1 MRYSVSATRL
11 RPRNA
16 PGALRYQ
23 RVSDVASGS
32 PSTLFSD
39 NAPPLMSTMQAARVP
54 SAGADFEIVDCP
66 VPEPDAGEVRLR
78 VEACGICHS
87 DAFVKEGT
95 FPGIDYPRVPG
106 HEVAGV
112 VDAVGADVSQW
123 SEGDRV
129 GVGWHGGHCF
139 TCDACREGD
148 FVNCENALVTGISFD
163 GGYAEYMTAPA
174 EAVAKMPDDLSAED
188 AAPLLC
194 AGITTFNALRNQDL
208 RPGDLVAVQG
218 IGGLGHLGVQYAA
231 AMGLEVAALSTS
243 PDKEELAH
251 DLGAAHFIDAS
262 STDAAEALQALGGA
276 DLILATAPNS
286 AAITSVVSGLG
297 RDGDLVIVAATGEA
311 VEVPPMAL
319 IQGRKSVSGWP
330 SGDADDSEDTLAFS
344 AQAHAL
350 PKIETFPL
358 EEAAAAYDRM
368 INNEARFRAVLTMEH

>member
-1 MRYSVSATRL
+1 MATMR
-11 RPRNA
+11 
-16 PGALRYQ
+16 
-23 RVSDVASGS
+23 
-32 PSTLFSD
+32 
-39 NAPPLMSTMQAARVP
+39 AARVP
-54 SAGADFEIVDCP
+54 EAGGDFELVDLP
-66 VPEPDAGEVRLR
+66 MPIPSDDEVRLR

-112 VDAVGADVSQW
+112 VDAVGADVDQW
-123 SEGDRV
+123 SEGERV

-139 TCDACREGD
+139 TCEACRDGD

-194 AGITTFNALRNQDL
+194 AGITTYNALRNQDL
-208 RPGDLVAVQG
+208 RAGDLVAVQG

-231 AMGLEVAALSTS
+231 QMGCEVAALSTS
-243 PDKEELAH
+243 ADKADLAR
-251 DLGAAHFIDAS
+251 DLGASHFIDAGS
-262 STDAAEALQALGGA
+262 EDAAEALQALGGA
-276 DLILATAPNS
+276 DLLLATAPNS
-286 AAITSVVSGLG
+286 AAITDVVGGLG
-297 RDGDLVIVAATGEA
+297 RDGRLVIVAATGEP
-311 VEVPPMAL
+311 VEVSPMAL

-330 SGDADDSEDTLAFS
+330 SGDADDSEDTLNFS
-344 AQAHAL
+344 AL
-350 PKIETFPL
+350 TGVTPEIETFPL

-368 INNEARFRAVLTMEH
+368 INNEARFRAVLTME

>member
-1 MRYSVSATRL
+1 
-11 RPRNA
+11 
-16 PGALRYQ
+16 
-23 RVSDVASGS
+23 
-32 PSTLFSD
+32 
-39 NAPPLMSTMQAARVP
+39 MSTMQAARIP
-54 SAGADFEIVDCP
+54 SAGADFEIVDLP
-66 VPEPDAGEVRLR
+66 VPDPDAHEVRVR

-95 FPGIDYPRVPG
+95 FPGLEYPRVPG

-112 VDAVGADVSQW
+112 VDAVGTDVTQW

-139 TCDACREGD
+139 TCDACRTGD
-148 FVNCENALVTGISFD
+148 FVNCENGLVTGIHYD

-174 EAVAKMPDDLSAED
+174 EAVAKMPEGLAAED

-208 RPGDLVAVQG
+208 QPGDLVAVQG

-231 AMGLEVAALSTS
+231 AMGLEVVALSTS
-243 PDKEELAH
+243 ADKEALAH
-251 DLGAAHFIDAS
+251 DLGAAHFVDVS
-262 STDAAEALQALGGA
+262 NTDPAEALQARGGA

-286 AAITSVVSGLG
+286 DAITSVLGGLG

-330 SGDADDSEDTLAFS
+330 SGDAKDSEDTLAFS
-344 AQAHAL
+344 AQAEAL
-350 PKIETFPL
+350 PEIETFSL
-358 EEAAAAYDRM
+358 EAAGAAYDRM
-368 INNEARFRAVLTMEH
+368 INNEARFRAVLTIDH

>member
-1 MRYSVSATRL
+1 
-11 RPRNA
+11 
-16 PGALRYQ
+16 
-23 RVSDVASGS
+23 
-32 PSTLFSD
+32 
-39 NAPPLMSTMQAARVP
+39 MQAARIP
-54 SAGADFEIVDCP
+54 SAGADFEIVDLP
-66 VPEPDAGEVRLR
+66 VPDPDAHEVRVR

-95 FPGIDYPRVPG
+95 FPGLEYPRVPG

-112 VDAVGADVSQW
+112 VDAVGTDVTQW

-139 TCDACREGD
+139 TCDACRTGD
-148 FVNCENALVTGISFD
+148 FVNCENGLVTGIHYD

-174 EAVAKMPDDLSAED
+174 EAVAKMPEGLAAED

-208 RPGDLVAVQG
+208 QPGDLVAVQG

-231 AMGLEVAALSTS
+231 AMGLEVVALSTS
-243 PDKEELAH
+243 ADKEALAH
-251 DLGAAHFIDAS
+251 DLGAAHFVDVS
-262 STDAAEALQALGGA
+262 NTDPAEALQARGGA

-286 AAITSVVSGLG
+286 DAITSVLGGLG

-330 SGDADDSEDTLAFS
+330 SGDAKDSEDTLAFS
-344 AQAHAL
+344 AQAEAL
-350 PKIETFPL
+350 PEIETFSL
-358 EEAAAAYDRM
+358 EAAGAAYDRM
-368 INNEARFRAVLTMEH
+368 INNEARFRAVLTIDH